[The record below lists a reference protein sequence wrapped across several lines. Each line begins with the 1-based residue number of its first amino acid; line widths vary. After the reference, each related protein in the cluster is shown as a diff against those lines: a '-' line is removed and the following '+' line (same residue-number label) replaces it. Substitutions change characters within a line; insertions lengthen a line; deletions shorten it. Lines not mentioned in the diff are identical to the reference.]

1 MLGDR
6 SIEVLCHSRSPA
18 IGGNDQNMWFRDN
31 EGIIVAPQG
40 DALGGQP
47 ELLYKTMGV
56 FRRGGKVRD

>member
-1 MLGDR
+1 
-6 SIEVLCHSRSPA
+6 
-18 IGGNDQNMWFRDN
+18 MWFRDN